1 MAFAPV
7 SSVQSEGPF
16 YYSTGTC
23 QLGHSCRVEPGR
35 PTSPELRINVLDIS
49 IFRKG
54 CETFQ
59 RTIRLW
65 GSISEFVHCQLF
77 FLGYHHVTAVCRV
90 ELLLNLMRLWIR
102 MKHCLPWFSVR
113 CTVFK
118 PSLHLKSSENTMCV
132 VHGTIQA
139 ATSFS
144 SSVFS

>member
-90 ELLLNLMRLWIR
+90 ELLLNLMRLWVGSEHNCLLHGLMAAKELCQESLIPITYCNYR
-102 MKHCLPWFSVR
+102 KAKLKYLGPKHLPV
-113 CTVFK
+113 
-118 PSLHLKSSENTMCV
+118 P
-132 VHGTIQA
+132 
-139 ATSFS
+139 
-144 SSVFS
+144 